1 MKNKDI
7 SDILFAIAEYFTV
20 FDEPFKARAYEKVAE
35 TLSTLDSDVRAI
47 YESAG
52 RKALEEIPGIGKGI
66 AQTIEEYIKTGRVRE
81 LGAMRKKMPVNMEEL
96 RSIEGVGPKA
106 IKTLFEKLKVKD
118 VASLKKAA
126 LAGKI
131 QKLEK
136 FGLKS
141 EQKILKGIEF
151 FESSRGRFLLGEALP
166 IARRIADDLRK
177 VKGVSRV
184 EIAGSI
190 RRWRETSGDIDI
202 LVEAIDADAVMNA
215 FVSREDVA
223 HIIAH
228 GETKSSVRIKDGID
242 VDVRVLPKKSFG
254 AALIYFTGSK
264 DHNVILRSLALKR
277 KLKLNEYGLYRGT
290 KIIAGATEEEVYKAL
305 GVIMPPPELRE
316 GRDELEKKYSEL
328 VGFTDLRGDFQTQT
342 DWTDGTGSL
351 EAMVRE
357 AKRLGHEYIAITDH
371 TKSLAMTGGS
381 DEKKLRKQ
389 MREIDA
395 LGKKISGIKILKSA
409 EVNIMKD
416 GTLDISDEVLSELDI
431 VGAAVHSHFNLSED
445 EQTERIMRA
454 MSNPHV
460 DILFHPTGRVLK
472 KRDPYAVDIDRIIVH
487 AVATGTVLEIDAH
500 PWRLDLKDDHIKRG
514 VDAGAMFS
522 IDTDAHSLAELS
534 YLEYG
539 IGQARRAGLPKNHVL
554 NTLALPALQKF
565 LATPKQKRH
574 LL

>member
-7 SDILFAIAEYFTV
+7 LDILFAIAEYFTV
-20 FDEPFKARAYEKVAE
+20 FNEPFKARAYEKVAE
-35 TLSTLDSDVRAI
+35 TLSSFDGDVRGI
-47 YESAG
+47 YKNG
-52 RKALEEIPGIGKGI
+52 GTKALEEISGIGKGI
-66 AQTIEEYIKTGRVRE
+66 AQTIEEFLKTGRVRE
-81 LGAMRKKMPVNMEEL
+81 LDAMRKKMPVNMQEL
-96 RSIEGVGPKA
+96 RSIEGIGPKA
-106 IKTLFEKLKVKD
+106 IKTLYEKLKVKD
-118 VASLKKAA
+118 VASLKRAA

-131 QKLEK
+131 RKLEK

-141 EQKILKGIEF
+141 EEKILKGIEF

-166 IARRIADDLRK
+166 IARRITDDLRNI
-177 VKGVSRV
+177 KGVSRV

-202 LVEAIDADAVMNA
+202 LVEATNADSVMSA
-215 FVSREDVA
+215 FVVREDVA

-228 GETKSSVRIKDGID
+228 GETKSSVHLKDGID

-264 DHNVILRSLALKR
+264 EHNVVLRSLALKK

-290 KIIAGATEEEVYKAL
+290 RMIAGATEEEVYDAL
-305 GVIMPPPELRE
+305 GIVMPPPELRE
-316 GRDELEKKYSEL
+316 GDKIIPPPKNLIS
-328 VGFTDLRGDFQTQT
+328 FNDLRGDFQTQT
-342 DWTDGTGSL
+342 DWTDGTDSL

-371 TKSLAMTGGS
+371 TRSLAMTGGS
-381 DEKKLRKQ
+381 DEKKLCRQ
-389 MREIDA
+389 MREID
-395 LGKKISGIKILKSA
+395 LLNKKISGITILKGA

-416 GTLDISDEVLSELDI
+416 GSLDISDEVLAELDI
-431 VGAAVHSHFNLSED
+431 VGAAVHSHFNLSES
-445 EQTERIMRA
+445 EQTERIMRV

-472 KRDPYAVDIDRIIVH
+472 KRDPYAVDIDRIITYAISTH
-487 AVATGTVLEIDAH
+487 TVLEIDAH
-500 PWRLDLKDDHIKRG
+500 PWRLDLKDDHIRRG

-539 IGQARRAGLPKNHVL
+539 IGQARRAGLPKNRVL

>member
-1 MKNKDI
+1 MNNKDI
-7 SDILFAIAEYFTV
+7 SDTLFAIAEYFTI
-20 FDEPFKARAYEKVAE
+20 FNEPFKARAYEKVAE
-35 TLSTLDSDVRAI
+35 TLSSFESDIREL
-47 YESAG
+47 YKNG
-52 RKALEEIPGIGKGI
+52 GCKALEEIPGIGKGI
-66 AQTIEEYIKTGRVRE
+66 AQTIEEYIKTSRVRE
-81 LGAMRKKMPVNMEEL
+81 LDAMRKKMPVNMEEL
-96 RSIEGVGPKA
+96 RSIEGIGPKA
-106 IKTLFEKLKVKD
+106 IKTLYEKLKVKD

-131 QKLEK
+131 SKLEK

-151 FESSRGRFLLGEALP
+151 FESSHGRFLLGEALP
-166 IARRIADDLRK
+166 IARRIAGDLRK

-202 LVEAIDADAVMNA
+202 LVEATNADAVMSM
-215 FVSREDVA
+215 FVSREDIA
-223 HIIAH
+223 HVIAH
-228 GETKSSVRIKDGID
+228 GETKSSARIKDGID

-264 DHNVILRSLALKR
+264 DHNVLLRSLALKK

-305 GVIMPPPELRE
+305 GVFMPPPELRE
-316 GRDELEKKYSEL
+316 GKDELEKKYGG
-328 VGFTDLRGDFQTQT
+328 VVDFTDLCGDFQTQT
-342 DWTDGTGSL
+342 DWTDGADSL

-389 MREIDA
+389 IREIGT
-395 LGKKISGIKILKSA
+395 LNKKISGITILSGA
-409 EVNIMKD
+409 EVNIMRD

-431 VGAAVHSHFNLSED
+431 VGAAVHSHFNLSAE

-454 MSNPHV
+454 MSSPHV

-472 KRDPYAVDIDRIIVH
+472 KRDPYAIDIDRIIAH
-487 AVATGTVLEIDAH
+487 AVSTGTVLEIDAH
-500 PWRLDLKDDHIKRG
+500 PWRLDLKDDHIKRA

-539 IGQARRAGLPKNHVL
+539 IGQARRAGLPKNRVL

>member
-1 MKNKDI
+1 MNNKDI
-7 SDILFAIAEYFTV
+7 SDILFAIAEYFMV
-20 FDEPFKARAYEKVAE
+20 LDEPFKARAYEKVAE
-35 TLSTLDSDVRAI
+35 TLSGFDGDVREI
-47 YESAG
+47 YQGGG
-52 RKALEEIPGIGKGI
+52 RGALEEISGVGKGI
-66 AQTIEEYIKTGRVRE
+66 AETIEEYIKTGRVRE
-81 LGAMRKKMPVNMEEL
+81 LEAMRKKMPVNMEEL
-96 RSIEGVGPKA
+96 RSIEGIGPKA
-106 IKTLFEKLKVKD
+106 IQTLYKKLKIKD

-126 LAGKI
+126 RAGKI

-166 IARRIADDLRK
+166 IARRVADDLRK

-202 LVEAIDADAVMNA
+202 LVEATNADMVMRT
-215 FVSREDVA
+215 FTTRKDVA
-223 HIIAH
+223 HVIAH
-228 GETKSSVRIKDGID
+228 GDTKSSVRLRDGID

-264 DHNVILRSLALKR
+264 DHNVLLRSLALKK

-290 KIIAGATEEEVYKAL
+290 KIIAGASEEEVYKAL
-305 GVIMPPPELRE
+305 GVVMPPPELRE
-316 GRDELEKKYSEL
+316 GKDEFEKTQSRL
-328 VGFTDLRGDFQTQT
+328 VGFADMRGDFQTQT
-342 DWTDGTGSL
+342 DWTDGADSL

-381 DEKKLRKQ
+381 DEKKLRRQ
-389 MREIDA
+389 MRAIDA
-395 LGKKISGIKILKSA
+395 LGKKISGIKILKGA
-409 EVNIMKD
+409 EVNIMRD
-416 GTLDISDEVLSELDI
+416 GSLDISDEVLSELDI
-431 VGAAVHSHFNLSED
+431 VGAAVHSHFHLSEQ

-454 MSNPHV
+454 MSNEHV

-472 KRDPYAVDIDRIIVH
+472 KRDPYVLDIDRIIAH

-500 PWRLDLKDDHIKRG
+500 PWRLDLKDDHARRG
-514 VDAGAMFS
+514 MDAGAMFS

-539 IGQARRAGLPKNHVL
+539 IGQARRAGISKNRVL

>member
-1 MKNKDI
+1 MNNKDI
-7 SDILFAIAEYFTV
+7 SDILFAVAEYFTM

-35 TLSTLDSDVRAI
+35 SLSSFDNDIRKI
-47 YESAG
+47 YKDGG
-52 RKALEEIPGIGKGI
+52 RKSLEEISGIGKGI
-66 AQTIEEYIKTGRVRE
+66 AQTIEEYIQTGRVRE
-81 LGAMRKKMPVNMEEL
+81 LESMRKKMPVNMEEL

-106 IKTLFEKLKVKD
+106 IKTLYKKLKIKD
-118 VASLKKAA
+118 VATLKKAA

-131 QKLEK
+131 QKLEN
-136 FGLKS
+136 FGVKS

-166 IARRIADDLRK
+166 IARRIADDLRN
-177 VKGVSRV
+177 VSGVSRV

-190 RRWRETSGDIDI
+190 RRWCETSGDIDI
-202 LVEAIDADAVMNA
+202 LVEASNADAVMST
-215 FVSREDVA
+215 FTKREDVA

-228 GETKSSVRIKDGID
+228 GETKSSVRLKDGID
-242 VDVRVLPKKSFG
+242 VDVRVVAKKSFG

-264 DHNVILRSLALKR
+264 DHNVLLRSLAIKK
-277 KLKLNEYGLYRGT
+277 KLKLNEYGLYNGAR
-290 KIIAGATEEEVYKAL
+290 IIAGATEEGVYKSL
-305 GVIMPPPELRE
+305 GISIPPPELRE
-316 GRDELEKKYSEL
+316 GKNELKKVFTKL
-328 VGFTDLRGDFQTQT
+328 IGFQDLRGDFQTQT
-342 DWTDGTGSL
+342 DWTDGVDSI
-351 EAMVRE
+351 EAMVRT
-357 AKRLGHEYIAITDH
+357 AKQLGHEYIAITDH

-381 DEKKLRKQ
+381 DEKKLRRQ
-389 MREIDA
+389 MREIDV
-395 LGKKISGIKILKSA
+395 LNKKISGIQILKGA
-409 EVNIMKD
+409 EVNIMRD
-416 GTLDISDEVLSELDI
+416 GTLDISDEVLGELDI
-431 VGAAVHSHFNLSED
+431 VGAAVHSHFNLSES

-454 MSNPHV
+454 MSNPHI

-472 KRDPYAVDIDRIIVH
+472 KRDPYALDIDKIVAH

-539 IGQARRAGLPKNHVL
+539 IGQARRAGLSKNRVL

>member
-7 SDILFAIAEYFTV
+7 SNILFAIAEYFTV

-35 TLSTLDSDVRAI
+35 TLSGFDGDIRTI
-47 YESAG
+47 YEG
-52 RKALEEIPGIGKGI
+52 GGCKALEEISGIGKGI

-81 LGAMRKKMPVNMEEL
+81 LDAMRKKMPVNMEEL
-96 RSIEGVGPKA
+96 RSIEGIGPKA
-106 IKTLFEKLKVKD
+106 IKTLYEKLKIKD
-118 VASLKKAA
+118 VSSLKKAA
-126 LAGKI
+126 QAGKI
-131 QKLEK
+131 RKLEK

-141 EQKILKGIEF
+141 EEKILKGIEF

-166 IARRIADDLRK
+166 IARRIRDDLGK
-177 VKGVSRV
+177 VAGVSRA
-184 EIAGSI
+184 EIAGSM

-202 LVEAIDADAVMNA
+202 LVEASSADAVMHA
-215 FVSREDVA
+215 FTKHKDVA
-223 HIIAH
+223 HVVAH
-228 GETKSSVRIKDGID
+228 GETKSSARLKDGID

-254 AALIYFTGSK
+254 AALLYFTGSK
-264 DHNVILRSLALKR
+264 EHNVVLRSLALKK
-277 KLKLNEYGLYRGT
+277 KLKLNEYGLYRGA
-290 KIIAGATEEEVYKAL
+290 KVVASATEEEIYRAL
-305 GVIMPPPELRE
+305 GIAMPPPELRE
-316 GRDELEKKYSEL
+316 GDVLLASPKDII
-328 VGFTDLRGDFQTQT
+328 GFDDLRGDFQTQT
-342 DWTDGTGSL
+342 DWTDGADSL

-381 DEKKLRKQ
+381 DEKKLRAQ
-389 MREIDA
+389 MREIDT
-395 LGKKISGIKILKSA
+395 LNKKISGITILKGA

-431 VGAAVHSHFNLSED
+431 VGAAVHSHFNLPEK

-472 KRDPYAVDIDRIIVH
+472 KRDPYVVDIDRIIAH
-487 AVATGTVLEIDAH
+487 AVATRTVLEIDAH
-500 PWRLDLKDDHIKRG
+500 PWRLDLKDEHIKKG
-514 VDAGAMFS
+514 ITAGAMFS
-522 IDTDAHSLAELS
+522 IDTDAHALAELS

-539 IGQARRAGLPKNHVL
+539 IGQARRAGLSKCYVL
-554 NTLALPALQKF
+554 NTLPLGAVRRF
-565 LATPKQKRH
+565 LATPKQKRR

>member
-1 MKNKDI
+1 MKNKEV
-7 SDILFAIAEYFTV
+7 SDILLAIAEYFTV

-35 TLSTLDSDVRAI
+35 TLASFEGDVQEI
-47 YESAG
+47 YNNG
-52 RKALEEIPGIGKGI
+52 GTKALEEIPGIGKGI
-66 AQTIEEYIKTGRVRE
+66 AQTIEEFFKTGRVRE
-81 LGAMRKKMPVNMEEL
+81 LESMRKKLPVNMQEL
-96 RSIEGVGPKA
+96 RSIEGIGPKA
-106 IKTLFEKLKVKD
+106 IKTLYEKLKVKD

-131 QKLEK
+131 RKLEK

-151 FESSRGRFLLGEALP
+151 FESSSGRFLLGEALP
-166 IARRIADDLRK
+166 IARRIASDLK
-177 VKGVSRV
+177 NIKGVSRV

-202 LVEAIDADAVMNA
+202 LVEATNADAVMSA
-215 FVSREDVA
+215 FVARKDVA

-228 GETKSSVRIKDGID
+228 GETKSSVHLKDGID

-264 DHNVILRSLALKR
+264 EQNVLLRSLALKK

-305 GVIMPPPELRE
+305 GVVLPPPELRE
-316 GRDELEKKYSEL
+316 GDTLISPLKDL
-328 VGFTDLRGDFQTQT
+328 IDFDDLRGDFQTQT
-342 DWTDGTGSL
+342 DWTDGADSL

-371 TKSLAMTGGS
+371 TRSLAMTGGS
-381 DEKKLRKQ
+381 DEKKLRRQ

-395 LGKKISGIKILKSA
+395 LNKKISGITILKGA

-416 GTLDISDEVLSELDI
+416 GALDISDEVLSELDI
-431 VGAAVHSHFNLSED
+431 VGAAVHSHFNLTEQ
-445 EQTERIMRA
+445 EQTKRIMRA

-472 KRDPYAVDIDRIIVH
+472 KRDPYAVDIDRIIAH
-487 AVATGTVLEIDAH
+487 AVSTGTVLEIDAH

-514 VDAGAMFS
+514 VNAGAMFS

-539 IGQARRAGLPKNHVL
+539 IGQARRAGLSKNSVL
-554 NTLALPALQKF
+554 NTLALSALQKF
-565 LATPKQKRH
+565 LATPKQKRR